1 MTNVQFYLIETDD
14 PAEQFSYALQLAMQQ
29 LARGKHLYIHTGSA
43 KDTRQMQE
51 QCAEKLSQGDERL
64 AIDHKGEPD
73 STREV
78 LLNLSGEVPHF
89 FSSFE
94 TTLEIICTG
103 SHSKDMGR
111 ERYKYYKSRGYP
123 LLHSKIPAQL
133 AL

>member
-29 LARGKHLYIHTGSA
+29 LARGKHLHIHTGSA
-43 KDTRQMQE
+43 KDTRQMLE
-51 QCAEKLSQGDERL
+51 QCAEKLSHGDDRL

-73 STREV
+73 GTREV

-89 FSSFE
+89 FSSFD

-103 SHSKDMGR
+103 SHAKDMGR